1 MPGAAQPNTG
11 PEQRPPLPKP
21 PVITLFGAA
30 GEVTGSCTL
39 IETERSLV
47 VVDFGMIQGTDEE
60 EQRNR
65 TPPPIDW
72 KNVHAVVLTH
82 GHIDHCGRL
91 PMLAQLGFSGTIWTT
106 YATADLLPRILRGS
120 ASLQQVR
127 RHEWR
132 QGSAPIARAIF
143 EGDPL
148 HLPKVETPEP
158 PVMFVNSH
166 VTSTMARVKPLA
178 WLTPQEIAPD
188 ITLRFLNAGHVLGAA
203 SAELT
208 CGFGVDECVVVC
220 SGDLGPQRNALH
232 EPPASP
238 RRADIVI
245 VESTNGFAPK
255 HAPADAEAQL
265 EAILA
270 EAGPRDERVLIPT
283 FAIGRAQQILLRLA
297 HLSRRNALAG
307 LNVYVDSAM
316 AVRVADRFHHHLEHL
331 SSEVRELLDAG
342 ESPLEFPAMHRLTTR
357 TQSLALTEL
366 RRGGVILAGAGF
378 CDAGPILHHLSAGLD
393 REDCRVVLAGYHP
406 AGSIGD
412 GLRRGA
418 RLVEINGKI
427 IEVRA
432 RVSEVEGLSG
442 HGGRDDTLAWLAGIG
457 ERPTRVLLNHG
468 TEASRIALEHAI
480 QERLGLA
487 CARPMPGEP
496 FKAS

>member
-1 MPGAAQPNTG
+1 MAKAPS
-11 PEQRPPLPKP
+11 
-21 PVITLFGAA
+21 ITLFGAA

-39 IETERSLV
+39 IETELSLV

-65 TPPPIDW
+65 TPPKIDW
-72 KNVHAVVLTH
+72 PNVHAVVLTH

-91 PMLAQLGFSGTIWTT
+91 PMLAQLGFTGSIWMTP
-106 YATADLLPRILRGS
+106 ATADLLPRILRGS

-132 QGSAPIARAIF
+132 QGTAPIARAIF
-143 EGDPL
+143 EGEPL
-148 HLPKVETPEP
+148 HLPKVDQPEP
-158 PVMFVNSH
+158 PVLFVNSH
-166 VTSTMARVKPLA
+166 VTSTIARVRQLRFDE
-178 WLTPQEIAPD
+178 PQEIAPD

-208 CGFGVDECVVVC
+208 CGFGIEECVVLC
-220 SGDLGPQRNALH
+220 SGDLGPRRNELH
-232 EPPASP
+232 EPAASP

-245 VESTNGFAPK
+245 VESTNGAGGR
-255 HAPADAEAQL
+255 HAPRDAEAQL

-283 FAIGRAQQILLRLA
+283 FAIGRAQQLMLRLA
-297 HLSRRNALAG
+297 HLARRQALGG
-307 LNVYVDSAM
+307 LQVYVDSAM
-316 AVRVADRFHHHLEHL
+316 AARVADRFDHHREYL
-331 SSEVRELLDAG
+331 SPVVSELFARG
-342 ESPLEFPAMHRLTTR
+342 ESPFEFPALHRLTTR
-357 TQSLALTEL
+357 NQSLALTES

-378 CDAGPILHHLSAGLD
+378 CDAGPILHHLLAGLD

-427 IEVRA
+427 IEVKA
-432 RVSEVEGLSG
+432 RVSEVDGLSG
-442 HGGRDDTLAWLAGIG
+442 HGGREDILAWLGGIE

-468 TEASRIALEHAI
+468 TEASRLALEHAI
-480 QERLGLA
+480 VEQLGLS
-487 CARPMPGEP
+487 CARPLPGETQRV
-496 FKAS
+496 

>member
-1 MPGAAQPNTG
+1 M
-11 PEQRPPLPKP
+11 
-21 PVITLFGAA
+21 
-30 GEVTGSCTL
+30 

-72 KNVHAVVLTH
+72 PNVHAVVLTH

-106 YATADLLPRILRGS
+106 VATADLLPKILRGS

-132 QGSAPIARAIF
+132 QGTAPIARAIF
-143 EGDPL
+143 EGDPF

-158 PVMFVNSH
+158 PVLFVNSH
-166 VTSTMARVKPLA
+166 VSQTVARVRALP
-178 WLTPQEIAPD
+178 WSTPQEIAPD

-208 CGFGVDECVVVC
+208 CGSGLEECVVVC
-220 SGDLGPQRNALH
+220 SGDLGPRQNALL
-232 EPPASP
+232 EAPASP
-238 RRADIVI
+238 RRADIVVI
-245 VESTNGFAPK
+245 ESTNGFAPK
-255 HAPADAEAQL
+255 HGPANAEAQL

-270 EAGPRDERVLIPT
+270 EAGARDERVLVPT

-297 HLSRRNALAG
+297 HLSRRGALHG
-307 LNVYVDSAM
+307 LQVYLDSAM
-316 AVRVADRFHHHLEHL
+316 AVRVADRFHHHLDHL
-331 SSEVRELLDAG
+331 APDVAEMFHRG
-342 ESPLEFPAMHRLTTR
+342 ESPLEFGALHRLTTR
-357 TQSLALTEL
+357 RQSLGLTEM
-366 RRGGVILAGAGF
+366 RRGGIILAGAGF
-378 CDAGPILHHLSAGLD
+378 CDAGPILHHLTAGID
-393 REDCRVVLAGYHP
+393 REDCRVILAGYHP
-406 AGSIGD
+406 PGSIGD

-418 RLVEINGKI
+418 KLVEINGKI
-427 IEVRA
+427 IEVQCK
-432 RVSEVEGLSG
+432 VNEVDGLSG
-442 HGGRDDTLAWLAGIG
+442 HGGRDDLLGWLGGIE

-468 TEASRIALEHAI
+468 TEASCIALEHAI

-487 CARPMPGEP
+487 CARPLPNDP
-496 FKAS
+496 WQA

>member
-1 MPGAAQPNTG
+1 M
-11 PEQRPPLPKP
+11 PKP

-65 TPPPIDW
+65 TPPRIDW
-72 KNVHAVVLTH
+72 PNVHSVVLTH

-91 PMLAQLGFSGTIWTT
+91 PMLAQVGFTGTIWTT
-106 YATADLLPRILRGS
+106 HATADLLPRILRGS

-132 QGSAPIARAIF
+132 QGTAPIARAIF

-148 HLPKVETPEP
+148 HLPKVESPEP
-158 PVMFVNSH
+158 PVIFVNSH
-166 VTSTMARVKPLA
+166 VTTTMARVRPLA
-178 WLTPQEIAPD
+178 WNTSQEIAPD
-188 ITLRFLNAGHVLGAA
+188 ISLRFLNAGHVLGAA

-208 CGFGVDECVVVC
+208 CGFGIDECIVVC
-220 SGDLGPQRNALH
+220 SGDLGPRHNQLH

-238 RRADIVI
+238 KRADIVI

-255 HAPADAEAQL
+255 HPGANAEMQL

-270 EAGPRDERVLIPT
+270 EAGPREERVLIPT
-283 FAIGRAQQILLRLA
+283 FAIGRAQQILLRLG
-297 HLSRRNALAG
+297 HLARRNALYG

-316 AVRVADRFHHHLEHL
+316 AVRVADRFHHHLDHL
-331 SSEVRELLDAG
+331 ASDVREIFDRG
-342 ESPLEFPAMHRLTTR
+342 ESPLEFAAMHRLTTR
-357 TQSLALTEL
+357 TQSLALAEM

-378 CDAGPILHHLSAGLD
+378 CDAGPILHHLMAGLD
-393 REDCRVVLAGYHP
+393 RDDCRIVLAGYHP

-418 RLVEINGKI
+418 KLVEINGKI
-427 IEVRA
+427 IEVQA

-442 HGGRDDTLAWLAGIG
+442 HGGRDDTLEWLRGIG
-457 ERPTRVLLNHG
+457 ERPSMVLLNHG
-468 TEASRIALEHAI
+468 TEASRIALEHSI
-480 QERLGLA
+480 RETLGFA

-496 FKAS
+496 YRL